1 MTALWTYYRAQIKT
15 SMAVQLQYRVAMAIW
30 MIELVL
36 QPVIYL
42 VVWTTVARSSGGQV
56 GGYTAPDFAAYYIVL
71 MIVGHITLIWH
82 MWEYEYLIRQGILS
96 TRLLRPIHPIHEDA
110 SQNIA
115 YKLLMLMVLVP
126 SVLLCIVLFQPAF
139 TAPPSSLLVF
149 IPAALLAGI
158 LSFIVGWIVAM
169 AAFWTTRIMAINQ
182 LYFVGMFF
190 FSGQIAPLELLPSF
204 VQSIAGVLPFKWMIG
219 FPVEV
224 MLGRLSG
231 DAVANGFIAQLIW
244 IGAGILV
251 LRLIWGAGVKRFGA
265 VGG

>member
-1 MTALWTYYRAQIKT
+1 MNALWTYYRAQIKT

-96 TRLLRPIHPIHEDA
+96 TRLLRPVHPIHEDA

-115 YKLLMLMVLVP
+115 YKLLMLVVLVP

-139 TAPPSSLLVF
+139 TAPASTLLIF
-149 IPAALLAGI
+149 IPAVLLAGI

-190 FSGQIAPLELLPSF
+190 FSGQIAPLELLPSA
-204 VQSIAGVLPFKWMIG
+204 VQTIAGLLPFRWMIG
-219 FPVEV
+219 FPVGV
-224 MLGRLSG
+224 LLGRVSD
-231 DAVANGFIAQLIW
+231 DAVANGLIAQLIW
-244 IGAGILV
+244 IGASVFV
-251 LRLIWGAGVKRFGA
+251 LRLIWRAGVRRFGA